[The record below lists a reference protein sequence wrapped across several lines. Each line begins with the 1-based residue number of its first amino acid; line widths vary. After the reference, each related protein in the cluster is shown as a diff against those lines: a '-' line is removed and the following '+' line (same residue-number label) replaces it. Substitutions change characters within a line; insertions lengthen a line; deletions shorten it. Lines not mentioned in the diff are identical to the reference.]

1 MHASLQCSVKQHHA
15 APERDGLQGRGWS
28 VRVYSGLMLAKVRPT
43 GTNAHTHFKSKRS
56 EWNVTKCC
64 LEVAAHTIGG
74 FTVHIMFPFTAS
86 FCKAASIEPCG
97 PCQSS
102 HSKKRGHRSARCT
115 GKSLDRAEKHR
126 SSGGRWNNLGT
137 KAWEKH
143 GG

>member
-74 FTVHIMFPFTAS
+74 FTVHIMFPFTAI
-86 FCKAASIEPCG
+86 AAHAALGNLLTELKSIVPVVAGGTTSEPR
-97 PCQSS
+97 P
-102 HSKKRGHRSARCT
+102 
-115 GKSLDRAEKHR
+115 GKSMVVR
-126 SSGGRWNNLGT
+126 
-137 KAWEKH
+137 
-143 GG
+143 

>member
-1 MHASLQCSVKQHHA
+1 MHASLHCSVKQHHA

-28 VRVYSGLMLAKVRPT
+28 VRVYSGLMLAKV
-43 GTNAHTHFKSKRS
+43 
-56 EWNVTKCC
+56 EWNVTKCF
-64 LEVAAHTIGG
+64 LEVAGLTIGG
-74 FTVHIMFPFTAS
+74 STVHIMFTAS
-86 FCKAASIEPCG
+86 FCKAASIAPCG